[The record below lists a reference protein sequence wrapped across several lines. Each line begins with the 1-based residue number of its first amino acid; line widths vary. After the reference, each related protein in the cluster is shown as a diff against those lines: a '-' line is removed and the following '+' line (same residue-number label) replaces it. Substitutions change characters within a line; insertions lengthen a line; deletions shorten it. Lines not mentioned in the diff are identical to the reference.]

1 MKKTDRRFVTAQ
13 LYHSNPFHLS
23 NTIQLEK
30 FSVWGSSA
38 NKCDRP
44 ESRTKMRS
52 CRSLIRLL
60 TLDAS
65 VIQESVDA
73 KFANAN
79 EAMVDHVV
87 GAIQWHTVDIA

>member
-1 MKKTDRRFVTAQ
+1 
-13 LYHSNPFHLS
+13 
-23 NTIQLEK
+23 
-30 FSVWGSSA
+30 
-38 NKCDRP
+38 
-44 ESRTKMRS
+44 MRS